1 MSEKTCWSN
10 RSSKKPVD
18 QLAMCVHG
26 KLLQMCLTLC
36 SPVDCSLP
44 GSSVHRILQARIL
57 EWLACLP
64 LGDLPDPG
72 IKPAPL
78 MSPALA
84 GRFSMASTTWEA
96 WWAGDLAFILFFVK
110 QKTWNQL
117 SIRTFLVLGFCFCPL
132 KLYGQDNEDR
142 KVSRWNPYSKTQIK
156 SHLNLLWGVPY
167 GFSRLDNFRGSQGLF
182 AGL

>member
-1 MSEKTCWSN
+1 MKGYSFMKGCQ
-10 RSSKKPVD
+10 RRPVGVIGH
-18 QLAMCVHG
+18 QKNLLISWPCVC
-26 KLLQMCLTLC
+26 MVSCFRRVWLC
-36 SPVDCSLP
+36 NPVDCSLP
-44 GSSVHRILQARIL
+44 GSSIHRILQARIL
-57 EWLACLP
+57 EWVACLP

-96 WWAGDLAFILFFVK
+96 WWAGYLAFILFFVK

-117 SIRTFLVLGFCFCPL
+117 SIRTFLVLRFCFCPL
-132 KLYGQDNEDR
+132 ELYGQDNEDR

-156 SHLNLLWGVPY
+156 SHLDHPALRSSL
-167 GFSRLDNFRGSQGLF
+167 RLFPSG
-182 AGL
+182 

>member
-1 MSEKTCWSN
+1 MKGYSFMKGCQ
-10 RSSKKPVD
+10 RRPVGVIGHQKKPVD

-84 GRFSMASTTWEA
+84 GRFSMASTTWKA
-96 WWAGDLAFILFFVK
+96 
-110 QKTWNQL
+110 
-117 SIRTFLVLGFCFCPL
+117 
-132 KLYGQDNEDR
+132 
-142 KVSRWNPYSKTQIK
+142 
-156 SHLNLLWGVPY
+156 
-167 GFSRLDNFRGSQGLF
+167 
-182 AGL
+182 